1 MAARPQTPP
10 TGMQRPIMSVRAD
23 MTAMSMPVAA
33 SARPKIAAAW
43 PVDART
49 GQTLIN
55 GVPAVGWVFVQKNV

>member
-1 MAARPQTPP
+1 
-10 TGMQRPIMSVRAD
+10 